1 MITLGMDL
9 LDTHQHLIYRG
20 EASYSWAK
28 DIPALSSSD
37 FTVENYHD
45 LTKDYNIIGT
55 LFMECA
61 VDDPDYK
68 HESQFIHSLMSDEKN
83 GIKGLIL
90 SIRPEDNSEFDQW
103 LDESKSL
110 GVVGYRRV
118 LHVMPNEFSQQST
131 FKENVKK
138 IGKSGK
144 PFDLCYHA
152 GQLKVAYEL
161 AKSCDDMDLIL
172 NHCGVPAIAS
182 GEIDEWKKDI
192 SALASLE
199 HVTCKLSG
207 LMAYCAPGTSS
218 YETIRP
224 YVDHVLDNFSPSRMV
239 WGSDWPVVDLGKGL
253 PEWLSVTS
261 KILSDLSSDE
271 ASKIANINA
280 KRIYGI

>member
-1 MITLGMDL
+1 MDL
-9 LDTHQHLIYRG
+9 LDTHQHLIYRDQ
-20 EASYSWAK
+20 ASYSWAK

-37 FTVENYHD
+37 FTIENYKE
-45 LTKDYNIIGT
+45 LTKDYNILGT

-61 VDDPDYK
+61 VDDSDYK
-68 HESQFIHSLMSDEKN
+68 NESQFINSLMLNSEN

-90 SIRPEDNSEFDQW
+90 SIRPEENKEFDQW
-103 LDESKSL
+103 LAESQSL

-118 LHVMPNEFSQQST
+118 LHVMPNEFSQQNT

-138 IGKSGK
+138 IGKAGK

-152 GQLKVAYEL
+152 GQLKVAHEL
-161 AKSCDDMDLIL
+161 AQSCDEMNLIL

-192 SALASLE
+192 SALANLE

-218 YETIRP
+218 YETIKP
-224 YVDHVLDNFSPSRMV
+224 YVDHILDTFGPDKMV

-253 PEWLSVTS
+253 PEWLSVTI
-261 KILSDLSSDE
+261 KILSGLSSDE